1 MTTVEDRYNDS
12 DQQMFGHLVNLHR
25 LEADDVEM
33 LLATVER
40 QRLNRKAEIFVRPSL
55 LATSPD
61 DSRWSDE
68 DARRLGSHLG
78 AVFST
83 DSVFSGD

>member
-1 MTTVEDRYNDS
+1 MTTSKDRQKDS
-12 DQQMFGHLVNLHR
+12 DQQMFSHLTTLHR
-25 LEADDVEM
+25 VEADDVEM
-33 LLATVER
+33 LLATVEKH
-40 QRLNRKAEIFVRPSL
+40 RLTRKAEIFVRPSL

-61 DSRWSDE
+61 SNRWSDE
-68 DARRLGSHLG
+68 DARRLGSQLG